1 VARAC
6 TTSDVFNAVAEADRR
21 EILDALIGGGKAVG
35 AIVKDLSMFQRQVSE
50 NLQGERSES

>member
-1 VARAC
+1 
-6 TTSDVFNAVAEADRR
+6 VFNAVAEADRR